1 MNHKSSWPLL
11 LLVFGFGLTTASQD
25 STVLRNTYNQLT
37 GWNRNLQ
44 KDTAMEKEAQSLG
57 CVRTHADH
65 LGSKQDDRAAM
76 GKRKIA
82 YIIACS
88 PYGCTEDATNWSR
101 EKPAQI
107 WKEYKDVTR
116 HYSHIINN
124 NRVGCSAEKEGRTF
138 CVFCYLATKANWD
151 PSSATNDTLQI
162 DIVSWDNNSAG
173 RNSLT
178 VTFMSI
184 WLGLLVFFGVI

>member
-1 MNHKSSWPLL
+1 MSNKSSWPLL

-37 GWNRNLQ
+37 GWNRNLG
-44 KDTAMEKEAQSLG
+44 KDTVFEREAQALG
-57 CVRTHADH
+57 CVKTHAQHKTTDNR
-65 LGSKQDDRAAM
+65 LVRRYGNIES
-76 GKRKIA
+76 
-82 YIIACS
+82 IIACS